1 MWGDFFLRILSL
13 ANQCVHHQIAKCLER
28 FSATLCHSEHF
39 LVVNPQLYFYFA
51 EKTAKSPFC
60 LYAFLIK
67 SRLLE
72 EITEHVQLAIKKVV
86 FVEKDRR
93 SLPNC

>member
-51 EKTAKSPFC
+51 EKTANGN
-60 LYAFLIK
+60 L
-67 SRLLE
+67 R
-72 EITEHVQLAIKKVV
+72 
-86 FVEKDRR
+86 FVCTR
-93 SLPNC
+93 SLSKVGYLRKSLNTIASYKEGRFRRKRQAIAA